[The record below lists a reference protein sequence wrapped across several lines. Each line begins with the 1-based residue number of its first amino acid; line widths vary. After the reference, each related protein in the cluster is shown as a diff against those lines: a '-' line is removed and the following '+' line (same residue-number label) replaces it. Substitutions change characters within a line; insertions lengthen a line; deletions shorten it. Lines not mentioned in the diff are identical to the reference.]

1 MYVGLLKKW
10 DLWNKGVNDL
20 AKTRAPWLTTALLTL
35 YDSVLGGAC
44 MYGVMRLR
52 YMYEG
57 KFAPHHIDIKAAVIF
72 AIACLFVWVFTRANK
87 AVWRFMSF
95 DDVRALLSAVVI
107 ASLLT
112 PVTLFLFFE
121 RAKDFPRS
129 APFLTGIFFLFMLIL
144 SRALVQF
151 YRNGD
156 IRSLFRA
163 SVADRPPAVLIGRS
177 KTLNS
182 YIRDENQKKH
192 DYTYNVRGL
201 IETEGGHKGRSIR
214 GIPVIGNL
222 GDIRGVVANIE
233 RLHGAKPTLILVET
247 NTNRK
252 RAGEIVK
259 LASEIGASLVR
270 MNPGRHNELTPF
282 EAADLIGRK
291 AKKLDMT
298 PVQRLIEG
306 KNVLITGAGGTIG
319 SELVQQIAAFGPKH
333 LTLIDGSEM
342 NLYSID
348 QALRG
353 GDGLSYST
361 YLGNVRDQSHMDEI
375 FAKEQPQVIL
385 HAAALKHVPLME
397 TNPIEAVLTN
407 VGGTKTIIN
416 MAIKHKAESF
426 TLISTDKAVSPS
438 NIMGAS
444 KRIAEMLTMAAAINK
459 ADISASAVR
468 FGNVLASNGSVVP
481 LFERQIENGGPV
493 TVTDKD
499 ATRFFMTTEEAAAL
513 VLQAAA
519 LNGGQRKEVS
529 AIYVLDMGEP
539 VNITNLAKQLIRLRG
554 FVPDRDV
561 KIEFTGLR
569 PGEKLT
575 EELTGEEENLETTYV
590 KGIFRFTGVVK
601 DPSSVERRVTKLL
614 KAAQDRDREG
624 VKKALKTL
632 VPEFEPNGGLS

>member
-1 MYVGLLKKW
+1 
-10 DLWNKGVNDL
+10 
-20 AKTRAPWLTTALLTL
+20 
-35 YDSVLGGAC
+35 

-57 KFAPHHIDIKAAVIF
+57 KFAPDNIDVKAAVIF
-72 AIACLFVWVFTRANK
+72 ASACAAIWVFTRANK
-87 AVWRFMSF
+87 AVWRFMSL
-95 DDVRALLSAVVI
+95 DDVRALFGAVI
-107 ASLLT
+107 LASLLT
-112 PVTLFLFFE
+112 PVILFLFFD
-121 RAKDFPRS
+121 RANNFPRS
-129 APFLTGIFFLFMLIL
+129 APFLAGGFFFFMLVL
-144 SRALVQF
+144 SRALVLF

-163 SVADRPPAVLIGRS
+163 STPNRPPAVLIGRS
-177 KTLNS
+177 HTLNS
-182 YIRDENQKKH
+182 YIRDEAQKEH
-192 DYTYNVRGL
+192 DHAYNIRGL

-222 GDIRGVVANIE
+222 NDIRGVVANIE

-247 NTNRK
+247 NTDRK

-259 LASEIGASLVR
+259 LASEIGASVVR
-270 MNPGRHNELTPF
+270 IHPGRHNDLTPF

-291 AKKLDMT
+291 AKSLDML
-298 PVQRLIEG
+298 PVQKLVENKR
-306 KNVLITGAGGTIG
+306 VLITGAGGTIG
-319 SELVQQIAAFGPKH
+319 SELVRQIAAYDPKH
-333 LTLIDGSEM
+333 IVLIDGSEM
-342 NLYSID
+342 NLYLID
-348 QALRG
+348 QTLRG
-353 GDGLSYST
+353 EEGLSYST
-361 YLGNVRDQSHMDEI
+361 YLGDVRNEAHMDEI
-375 FAKEQPQVIL
+375 FANETPQVIL

-416 MAIKHKAESF
+416 MAMKHKAESF
-426 TLISTDKAVSPS
+426 TLISTDKAVSPN

-444 KRIAEMLTMAAAINK
+444 KRIAEMITMATAMNK

-539 VNITNLAKQLIRLRG
+539 VNITKLARQLIRLRG
-554 FVPDRDV
+554 FVPGRD
-561 KIEFTGLR
+561 IEIKFTGLR

-575 EELTGEEENLETTYV
+575 EELTGAEENLETTYV
-590 KGIFRFTGVVK
+590 KGIFRFTGRIT
-601 DPSSVERRVTKLL
+601 DPSSVDRRVTKLL
-614 KAAQDRDREG
+614 KAAEARDRSG
-624 VKKALKTL
+624 MKKALKTL